1 MNRKIIKRQPKVR
14 IGRDSLK
21 YRRYTVKN
29 ISLETPNA
37 PQVFREQWKPSVQ
50 MDIANS
56 VDDLGENLYE
66 VTLSVTATVSA
77 ADGDKTIYLVEVQ
90 QAGVFLIA
98 DLPREIIGRTVATVC
113 PNILFP
119 FAREIVSDLVTRA
132 GFPQLLLAPVNFD
145 ALYLQHQQK
154 GRRRQGYSAL
164 SGSPRM
170 MISDPVSDAG

>member
-1 MNRKIIKRQPKVR
+1 MADEQENNQATTEGSNRQGQFEIQKI
-14 IGRDSLK
+14 
-21 YRRYTVKN
+21 YVKN
-29 ISLETPNA
+29 ISLETPNT

-66 VTLSVTATVSA
+66 VTLSVTATVSD

-90 QAGVFLIA
+90 QAGIFLIT
-98 DLPREIIGRTVATVC
+98 DLPREIIGRTIATVC

-119 FAREIVSDLVTRA
+119 FAREMVSDLVTRA

-154 GRRRQGYSAL
+154 VA
-164 SGSPRM
+164 
-170 MISDPVSDAG
+170 AGKDTQH